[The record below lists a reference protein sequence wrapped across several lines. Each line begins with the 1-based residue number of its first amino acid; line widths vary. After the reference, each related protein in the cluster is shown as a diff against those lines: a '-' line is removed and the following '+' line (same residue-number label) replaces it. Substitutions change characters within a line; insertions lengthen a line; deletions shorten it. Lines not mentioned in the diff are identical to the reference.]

1 MKRKPFRRWILLVLL
16 ICTVALVT
24 TEKLDFL
31 KTDTLAAALCTKEL
45 FSAKQDELT
54 IVSGHKETISSAAGR
69 YDLPP
74 ELLAANI
81 YGHQSDLPP
90 LRKFTDCAGSA
101 MGRDMSLGLAQIRIS
116 IAANNDGRK
125 AVDLSPADYKRY
137 RALLLDPV
145 RNTEYHAKELRQ
157 LAERAGRFPGIS
169 AEAIIHDPFVM
180 ALLFSEYRLGRQD
193 TPSTASK
200 LSGHAFWDLR
210 LLLTDTVQLFGRDR
224 ADIAQIKTEVRE
236 YLEQVYCDGRI
247 FNAKACDQWHRAL
260 PRYTGSD

>member
-1 MKRKPFRRWILLVLL
+1 MKSKPFRRWILLVLL
-16 ICTVALVT
+16 ICSVALVT

-31 KTDTLAAALCTKEL
+31 KTDTLAAALCTREL
-45 FSAKQDELT
+45 FSAKQNELT
-54 IVSGHKETISSAAGR
+54 IVSSHKKTIASAAGR

-101 MGRDMSLGLAQIRIS
+101 MGRDLSLGLAQIRIS
-116 IAANNDGRK
+116 TAANNDGRK
-125 AVDLSPADYKRY
+125 SADLSPADYKRY

-145 RNTEYHAKELRQ
+145 RNTEYQAKEFRQ
-157 LAERAGRFPGIS
+157 LAERDGRFPGVS
-169 AEAIIHDPFVM
+169 AEAMIHDPFVM
-180 ALLFSEYRLGRQD
+180 ALLISEYRLGRQE
-193 TPSTASK
+193 TPSAASK

-210 LLLTDTVQLFGRDR
+210 LLLTDAVQLFGRDS
-224 ADIAQIKTEVRE
+224 ADIAQIKAKVKD

-247 FNAKACDQWHRAL
+247 FNVKACDAWHRAL
-260 PRYTGSD
+260 PRYTLND